1 MLHVFTGHAISVDG
15 MHCLVLN
22 ELSDDDPT
30 FCKVFKAELDIKAL
44 ASKHPS
50 SYHIAVFGCQMLS
63 DVVIDVS
70 DEDGSVLASPRKYK
84 ETHRKLK
91 PDFSHI

>member
-63 DVVIDVS
+63 DAVIDVS
-70 DEDGSVLASPRKYK
+70 DEDGSVLASPKKFR

-91 PDFSHI
+91 PDFSLI